1 MIALSRRALLGLAGG
16 IGVAALTGCAS
27 DGPGTGQ
34 LLTSNRALPEPFHT
48 PLPIPPVAKSIRR
61 DDTTDYY
68 VVTQRAADV
77 EILPGVR
84 TTIWGYDGIFPG
96 PTFVGRS
103 GRAMV
108 VTVRNELP
116 VPTSTHLHGGVT
128 PPNSDGFPTDLVVPT
143 GYNVHAGAHAHVGA
157 STTGWQY
164 HDKTKDY
171 VYPMAQRGATLWYH
185 DHRMDFTA
193 PQVWRGLAGAFIVRD
208 DAEDQ
213 LGLPGG
219 ERDIPLF
226 ICDRAFAADGSLRYP
241 SLDPTLTNPGVTEE
255 FMPGVFGDVILV
267 NGAPWPQ
274 LEVSNARYRF
284 RLINGSNARRFQLRL
299 STGGFTQIGSDG
311 GLLAAPVEHTALTI
325 APGERYDVVVD
336 FSRYRVGEQITL
348 INALGEGRTADV
360 MRFVVTRSEP
370 DSSRVPAVLSTVPK
384 LAGSDAVAT
393 RQFDFRWRD
402 NQWTINGRSYDPTAV
417 IATPK
422 LDTVELWRFT
432 SDFHH
437 PVHLH
442 LAQFQV
448 LSRNGRAPLALD
460 GGWKDTVDIRPYEVV
475 EVLAR
480 FVGYRGRYMI
490 HCHNL
495 EHEDMAMMA
504 NFQVL

>member
-27 DGPGTGQ
+27 DGPGTGH
-34 LLTSNRALPEPFHT
+34 LLTSNRALPEPFRT

-143 GYNVHAGAHAHVGA
+143 GYNVHAEAHAHVGA

-164 HDKTKDY
+164 HDRTKDY
-171 VYPMAQRGATLWYH
+171 AYPMAQRGATLWYH

-241 SLDPTLTNPGVTEE
+241 SRDPTLTNPGVTQE

-284 RLINGSNARRFQLRL
+284 RLINGSNARRYQLRL

-384 LAGSDAVAT
+384 LAATDAVAT
-393 RQFDFRWRD
+393 RQFDFRRRD
-402 NQWTINGRSYDPTAV
+402 NQWTINGKSYDPSAV
-417 IATPK
+417 LATPK

-480 FVGYRGRYMI
+480 FEGYRGRYMI

-504 NFQVL
+504 NFQVV

>member
-1 MIALSRRALLGLAGG
+1 
-16 IGVAALTGCAS
+16 
-27 DGPGTGQ
+27 
-34 LLTSNRALPEPFHT
+34 
-48 PLPIPPVAKSIRR
+48 
-61 DDTTDYY
+61 
-68 VVTQRAADV
+68 
-77 EILPGVR
+77 
-84 TTIWGYDGIFPG
+84 
-96 PTFVGRS
+96 
-103 GRAMV
+103 
-108 VTVRNELP
+108 
-116 VPTSTHLHGGVT
+116 
-128 PPNSDGFPTDLVVPT
+128 
-143 GYNVHAGAHAHVGA
+143 
-157 STTGWQY
+157 
-164 HDKTKDY
+164 
-171 VYPMAQRGATLWYH
+171 
-185 DHRMDFTA
+185 
-193 PQVWRGLAGAFIVRD
+193 
-208 DAEDQ
+208 
-213 LGLPGG
+213 
-219 ERDIPLF
+219 
-226 ICDRAFAADGSLRYP
+226 
-241 SLDPTLTNPGVTEE
+241 
-255 FMPGVFGDVILV
+255 MPGVFGDVILV

-284 RLINGSNARRFQLRL
+284 RLINGSNARRYQLRL